1 MTRVKQLKMES
12 LSYSSIFQIGDA
24 KEIEPRADVL
34 AVQKEGGISSDKGFE
49 LEQYPIFNTELYPL
63 QDHETV
69 TGEHCN
75 HHPNISVSSIFIN
88 GVSSSG
94 VVQLGSNKHINA
106 ISKIKHIRMLTD
118 NNKGENH

>member
-24 KEIEPRADVL
+24 KKIEPKADVL

-49 LEQYPIFNTELYPL
+49 LDQYPIFNTEVYPI
-63 QDHETV
+63 QDPEIV
-69 TGEHCN
+69 TGEHC
-75 HHPNISVSSIFIN
+75 HYHSNISVSTIFIN
-88 GVSSSG
+88 GVSSSS

-106 ISKIKHIRMLTD
+106 LSKIKHIRILKD
-118 NNKGENH
+118 N